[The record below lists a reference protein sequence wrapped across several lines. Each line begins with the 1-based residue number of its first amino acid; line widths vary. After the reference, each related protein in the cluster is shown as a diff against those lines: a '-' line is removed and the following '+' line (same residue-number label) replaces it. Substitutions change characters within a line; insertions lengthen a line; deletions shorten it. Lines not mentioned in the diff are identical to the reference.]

1 MPRSSHPPADVEVK
15 QLAEALRAAVSA
27 FVRHVRES
35 GGDVRTAQADTLDF
49 LESHGPQSI
58 AHLARRR
65 GVKHQSMRLVTAQLE
80 AEGLIERVEES
91 PDLRGYLLAI
101 STKGRR
107 FLRDARSARA
117 DRIARLLAARVPR
130 DDFGDLRRAIDIL
143 DRLARD
149 DVAGPD

>member
-1 MPRSSHPPADVEVK
+1 MPRSSHSQADAEVK

-35 GGDVRTAQADTLDF
+35 GADVRTAQWDTLDF
-49 LESHGPQSI
+49 LESHGAQSI

-80 AEGLIERVEES
+80 ADGLIERVEES
-91 PDLRGYLLAI
+91 PDLRGYLLTI
-101 STKGRR
+101 STKGRK

-117 DRIARLLAARVPR
+117 DRIADLLATRIPR
-130 DDFGDLRRAIDIL
+130 EQFGDLKRAIDIL
-143 DRLARD
+143 HRLSD
-149 DVAGPD
+149 DNIADPG